1 MAKTHGLMGSYGGLM
16 AFNGGLIGSN
26 GHLLGG
32 IPTPLKKYEFVS
44 WDYSSQYM
52 ENQINV
58 PNHQAVRDLTVVTTL
73 TLKALQ
79 R

>member
-1 MAKTHGLMGSYGGLM
+1 MAKTHGLMGAYGGLM

-44 WDYSSQYM
+44 WDYD
-52 ENQINV
+52 I
-58 PNHQAVRDLTVVTTL
+58 PN
-73 TLKALQ
+73 
-79 R
+79 

>member
-1 MAKTHGLMGSYGGLM
+1 MFSKLARFDCGRED
-16 AFNGGLIGSN
+16 NGTIYTYIYTYI
-26 GHLLGG
+26 LLGG